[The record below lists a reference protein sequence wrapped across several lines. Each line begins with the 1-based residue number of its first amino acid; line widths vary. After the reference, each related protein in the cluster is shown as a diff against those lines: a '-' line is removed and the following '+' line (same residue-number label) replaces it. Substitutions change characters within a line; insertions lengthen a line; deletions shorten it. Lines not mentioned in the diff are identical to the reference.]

1 MQTLELVEND
11 NAYAQMVHDAL
22 SPAFLV
28 DPIGPDPEGHYSK
41 KECAMPGCKRI
52 SKRLDVDLCRPHG
65 YTFMQTG
72 MAPERVEEWVQ
83 GQPRAEPVRDTKG
96 LFDVALSGS
105 ELLRDELAFGLMKRG
120 ERDQRT
126 STYPVTS
133 LARVLRDRGI
143 SSILKLRH
151 DEKEIDLISAASAG
165 NRDTSRAFL
174 LDTLDELCLMVGVEP
189 TRRSLGIA
197 SAGRGA
203 FTNLNQ
209 ILNPEFR
216 ESIRRWTIWRRDGE
230 IGTPQRIQAVNS
242 HLSVFCDWL
251 DAAGV
256 VTWPDLTRSHLVE
269 FQSYLNR
276 LKKPDGDVYSAKYRN
291 TIIGSIAMFIDEVSI
306 NGWAAIPA
314 SARWLRNERPKIPR
328 SEPNLIGK
336 SATAR
341 LRTPG
346 NLQLIED
353 LDCRLIIRIMSQ
365 TGLRRKDVSAGMTMN
380 SLVEAPEG
388 KWAIRY
394 KNSKNP
400 DWSWAPVELPLVKAI
415 HDHMKWK
422 RTKFPNAHK
431 LFAVDVHDRVI
442 TLTKVNAAL
451 TLYALAL
458 DLRDSS
464 GNPLRVTPHMFRHQN
479 ATDWLD
485 QGLPIQTI
493 QKLLGQRSL
502 QATEIYARMSES
514 KAREEWEKTVAIDR
528 DGQIVQSQSG
538 DIADAAWA
546 HAFLGGASQALPNGR
561 CGMPCS
567 ETCEHANACLY
578 CPLFLTTPEYLPVLR
593 EQRDEHA
600 VMIEMAER
608 EGHQRIVEKNQKPFF
623 ALTKLITRLEKLENQ
638 DLVQRAAV

>member
-1 MQTLELVEND
+1 
-11 NAYAQMVHDAL
+11 
-22 SPAFLV
+22 
-28 DPIGPDPEGHYSK
+28 
-41 KECAMPGCKRI
+41 
-52 SKRLDVDLCRPHG
+52 
-65 YTFMQTG
+65 
-72 MAPERVEEWVQ
+72 
-83 GQPRAEPVRDTKG
+83 
-96 LFDVALSGS
+96 
-105 ELLRDELAFGLMKRG
+105 MKRG

-126 STYPVTS
+126 APYSVTS
-133 LARVLRDRGI
+133 LARALRNRGVRSVLE
-143 SSILKLRH
+143 LRH
-151 DEKEIDLISAASAG
+151 NEQAIDEISAACGG

-189 TRRSLGIA
+189 TRRSLGVA

-209 ILNPEFR
+209 IENPEFR

-230 IGTPQRIQAVNS
+230 LGTPQRIQAVNS
-242 HLSVFCDWL
+242 HLSVFCGWL
-251 DAAGV
+251 DTAGV
-256 VTWPDLTRSHLVE
+256 ATWRDLTRPHLIE

-276 LKKPDGDVYSAKYRN
+276 LKKPEGELYSAKYRN
-291 TIIGSIAMFIDEVSI
+291 TMISSIAMFIEEASV
-306 NGWAAIPA
+306 NEWAAIPA
-314 SARWLRNERPKIPR
+314 SARWLRSERPKIPQ
-328 SEPNLIGK
+328 SEPRLIGK

-353 LDCRLIIRIMSQ
+353 LDCRLIIRIMSE

-400 DWSWAPVELPLVKAI
+400 DWSWAPIEQPLVDAI
-415 HDHMKWK
+415 YEHMKWK
-422 RTKFPNAHK
+422 QTKFPNAHK

-451 TLYALAL
+451 TNYAAAL
-458 DLRDSS
+458 DLRDSN
-464 GNPLRVTPHMFRHQN
+464 GKAIKVTPHMFRHQN
-479 ATDWLD
+479 ATDWLE

-493 QKLLGQRSL
+493 QKLLGQRTL
-502 QATEIYARMSES
+502 RATEIYARISES
-514 KAREEWEKTVAIDR
+514 KAREEWEKTIAVDR
-528 DGQIVQSQSG
+528 DGELVQSQSG

-600 VMIEMAER
+600 LMMEMAGR

-638 DLVQRAAV
+638 DLAQRAAV